1 MAKRSKRRIYR
12 AGGKKKPKFTSP
24 KKKKSKSKRLEKQKK
39 KQKKQASSSI
49 PLLTDMFQTKPKPK
63 KTQRKTKYPGLV
75 GRQPRK
81 NMRYR
86 SFSKVDSQKLSS
98 VNGKRSY
105 RRKMKQMKD
114 IDGEIEGIT
123 LDQENDKI
131 IIRRLP

>member
-1 MAKRSKRRIYR
+1 MAKRSKRRTYR

-39 KQKKQASSSI
+39 KQQKQTASV
-49 PLLTDMFQTKPKPK
+49 PLLMN
-63 KTQRKTKYPGLV
+63 QRKTKYPGLV

-86 SFSKVDSQKLSS
+86 MFSKVDSRQMSS

-105 RRKMKQMKD
+105 RRKMKQIKD
-114 IDGEIEGIT
+114 IDGEIDGIT
-123 LDQENDKI
+123 LDQENNKI
-131 IIRRLP
+131 IIRKLP

>member
-1 MAKRSKRRIYR
+1 MAKLSKRRTYR

-39 KQKKQASSSI
+39 KQMKQKKQTASV
-49 PLLTDMFQTKPKPK
+49 PLLMN
-63 KTQRKTKYPGLV
+63 QRKTKYPGLV

-86 SFSKVDSQKLSS
+86 MFSKVDSRQMSS

-105 RRKMKQMKD
+105 RRKMKQIKD
-114 IDGEIEGIT
+114 IDGEIDGIS
-123 LDQENDKI
+123 LDQENNKI
-131 IIRRLP
+131 IIRKLP

>member
-1 MAKRSKRRIYR
+1 MAKLSKRRTYR

-39 KQKKQASSSI
+39 KQKKQASV
-49 PLLTDMFQTKPKPK
+49 PVLMDVFQTAPKPK

-86 SFSKVDSQKLSS
+86 AFSKVDSQQISS

-131 IIRRLP
+131 IIRRLS

>member
-1 MAKRSKRRIYR
+1 MAKLSKRRTYR

-39 KQKKQASSSI
+39 KQKKQASSI

-86 SFSKVDSQKLSS
+86 SFSKVDSQQMSS